1 MPTIQDVRAKFPQY
15 DDMSDTELADAL
27 HRKFYSDMPRDVFNE
42 RIGLNAA
49 PKQDPAALRNPGD
62 QRGGFD
68 ADNVVRS
75 LARGIPVLG
84 GAMDNIA
91 AAGDAA
97 THAVF
102 GRGSDAPSFGER
114 YSANLERERAQDAA
128 YDRNH
133 PIASAAGQ
141 IAGGVVAT
149 VPLAVTAT
157 GAKLLGMG
165 GKTVSEM
172 ATRGAIAGGALGA
185 VDGATRGEGF
195 DAATEGDVRPL
206 QIAGEAATGGA
217 LGAGVGGGVP
227 VVARAIGSGI
237 QALANRTADA
247 TRAPGA
253 SNAATDEVLGALR
266 ADRIDPAAIPA
277 EAAALGPEGMLL
289 DLGPNMRELAGS
301 VVSLPGEGRATVVD
315 ALTARRAGATQRI
328 AQDLDQNFGPAP
340 VPSEV
345 DAQLVR
351 GQQALGPRYE
361 DVFTDS
367 MAVDTEHIADRLDG
381 VASILRGPAQTA
393 VARVRG
399 MLNVPGTNVLDPHP
413 SALMQ
418 TRHAIDGLM
427 ATEQNP
433 HVIRQLTMA
442 RQEVDEALAQAV
454 PGVKDVDAQYAELA
468 RQREGLQR
476 GSQLL
481 DSGKTAVRPQ
491 ELAQEFP
498 AAAIP
503 EGAMVGPSAVPLRI
517 QQGVRAEID
526 RLVGTK
532 SNDFLA
538 LRDAVKGQGDW
549 NRAKLVEVFG
559 PGPASRI
566 INAVDREAAFQEA
579 YQTAIGNSKTA
590 ARQAGQKAFAQGKGD
605 IPGELST
612 SAIGVSL
619 TVARKIMN
627 AVYSSITKRNV
638 DDKAVDVARM
648 LTQTGVERDVLARE
662 LRRIANT
669 RAMTDQ
675 TRDHIRDVIRIIG
688 RGSQGAVNEGAVG
701 P

>member
-1 MPTIQDVRAKFPQY
+1 MPNIQDVREKFPQY
-15 DDMSDTELADAL
+15 NDMSDTELADAL
-27 HRKFYSDMPRDVFNE
+27 HRKFYSDMPREVFNE
-42 RIGLNAA
+42 RVGLNAA

-62 QRGGFD
+62 EQGGFGV
-68 ADNVVRS
+68 DNVVRS

-97 THAVF
+97 THAVL
-102 GRGSDAPSFGER
+102 GRGSGASSFGDR
-114 YSANLERERAQDAA
+114 YAENLAREKAQDAA

-133 PIASAAGQ
+133 PITSAVGQ
-141 IAGGVVAT
+141 IAGGVAAT
-149 VPLAVTAT
+149 LPLAATAT

-165 GKTVSEM
+165 GNTVTEM
-172 ATRGAIAGGALGA
+172 AARGAIAGGALGA
-185 VDGATRGEGF
+185 IDGATRGEGF
-195 DAATEGDVRPL
+195 DAATEGDVKPL
-206 QIAGEAATGGA
+206 QIAGEAATGG
-217 LGAGVGGGVP
+217 GVGAIVGGAVP
-227 VVARAIGSGI
+227 VAARAIGAGV
-237 QALANRTADA
+237 QALANRTAGA

-266 ADRIDPAAIPA
+266 ADRVDPAALP
-277 EAAALGPEGMLL
+277 EQAAALGPEGMLL
-289 DLGPNMRELAGS
+289 DLGPNMRNLAGS
-301 VVSLPGEGRATVVD
+301 VASLPGEGRATVVD

-328 AQDLDQNFGPAP
+328 ADDLDQNFGPAP

-345 DAQLVR
+345 DAQITQ
-351 GQQALGPRYE
+351 GQQALGPRYGE
-361 DVFTDS
+361 AFTEG
-367 MAVDTEHIADRLDG
+367 MAVDTQAIADRLDG

-413 SALMQ
+413 SALLQ
-418 TRHAIDGLM
+418 TRHAIDGLIEGE
-427 ATEQNP
+427 ANSQ
-433 HVIRQLTMA
+433 VVRQLTMA
-442 RQEVDEALAQAV
+442 RQEVDDALARAV

-476 GSQLL
+476 GSQVL
-481 DSGKTAVRPQ
+481 DSGKTAIRPQ

-503 EGAMVGPSAVPLRI
+503 EGNMVGPSAVPLRI
-517 QQGVRAEID
+517 QQGARAEID

-538 LRDAVKGQGDW
+538 LRDAVKGEGDW
-549 NRAKLVEVFG
+549 NRAKLAEVFG
-559 PGPASRI
+559 PVQAGRI
-566 INAVDREAAFQEA
+566 INAVDREAAFQDA
-579 YQTAIGNSKTA
+579 YQTAIGNSLTA
-590 ARQAGQKAFAQGKGD
+590 ARQAGQKAFAKDTGGLPAEMGATVTG
-605 IPGELST
+605 I
-612 SAIGVSL
+612 SL

-627 AVYSSITKRNV
+627 AVYSSVAKRNV
-638 DDKAVDVARM
+638 EDKAVDVARM
-648 LTQTGVERDVLARE
+648 LTQTGVDRDVLARE

-675 TRDHIRDVIRIIG
+675 ARDHIQDVIRVIG
-688 RGSQGAVNEGAVG
+688 RGAQGAVNEAVG